1 MTSTPPIIGCTTY
14 RKRVPQTRPIDVY
27 GLMPSYTE
35 AISAA
40 GGIPLLI
47 PMGLSERDLVVLL
60 ERLDGI
66 VLPGG
71 GDVDPTAYGGHT
83 NGSVSEVDLER
94 DRTEL
99 FLARTAVTNRK
110 PILAICRGLQ
120 VLNVALAGTL
130 WEDITSKI
138 AGAMDHDLPD
148 HLPLNHLSHTVT
160 IEAESRLDRLMGKH
174 KGWVNSF
181 HHQAIRDVAFDLHVT
196 ASAADGVIE
205 AAEIREH
212 PFAIGVQWHPENLIH
227 DDEAMLSLFKGLVH
241 ASTNEHA
248 LVR

>member
-1 MTSTPPIIGCTTY
+1 
-14 RKRVPQTRPIDVY
+14 
-27 GLMPSYTE
+27 MPSYTE

-47 PMGLSERDLVVLL
+47 PMGLSERDLVVLI

-71 GDVDPTAYGGHT
+71 GDVDPITYDGHA
-83 NGSVSEVDLER
+83 NGTVWGIDRER

-99 FLARTAVTNRK
+99 FIARTAVAGHK

-120 VLNVALAGTL
+120 VLNVALGGTL
-130 WEDITSKI
+130 WEDISSMI
-138 AGAMDHDLPD
+138 AGAMEHDLPD
-148 HLPLNHLSHTVT
+148 HMPRNHLSHT
-160 IEAESRLDRLMGKH
+160 ISLEAESHLYRLIGGDSN
-174 KGWVNSF
+174 WVNSI
-181 HHQAIRDVAFDLHVT
+181 HHQAIRDIALDLHVT
-196 ASAADGVIE
+196 ASAPDGVIE

-227 DDEAMLSLFKGLVH
+227 DDEAMLSLFRGLVH
-241 ASTNEHA
+241 SSTNEHA